1 MGKIIR
7 LTEQDINR
15 IVEKSIKRVLRE
27 EVDMGQ
33 IPSAQDKKSRRRKTS
48 PREDEIRKQ
57 IRKLRQQIDRYEEEG
72 KDIKPIQKQIDKLKK
87 EAGF

>member
-15 IVEKSIKRVLRE
+15 IVEKSIKRILRE

-33 IPSAQDKKSRRRKTS
+33 IPSAQDMKSRRGKMS
-48 PREDEIRKQ
+48 PREAEIRKQ